1 VQQRRIVSFLPS
13 ATETL
18 YALGIGRQLVGVTH
32 ECKFPLEAK
41 RKPRVIH
48 SSFDPACM
56 SSSQIDDK
64 IAEIMS
70 SGGDIYIVD
79 DAALK
84 RARPDLIVAQGL
96 CQVCSPFT
104 KEIDRALSI
113 LDNKPDV
120 IVLDPHDL
128 DGILASILTVAGKV
142 GRKSQGM
149 KLVSCLQSRI
159 NKVKATVEKIEKN
172 RRETLGTGRRS
183 AKKPK
188 VLCIEWVSPFFTAGH
203 WVPQMVEIAGGIN
216 GISER
221 GKPSRRMDID
231 EIVKFDPDIIVLMPC
246 GFDVKRT
253 LKEMS
258 ALNNNNA
265 WNSLRAVQAGNLYA
279 VDAGSYFSKPG
290 PRTVTGLEILA
301 KIINPE
307 AFKRLKVPKGSFV
320 KIGKARLASNQA
332 RADQIGQQK

>member
-56 SSSQIDDK
+56 SSSQINNK

-104 KEIDRALSI
+104 KEIDRALSV

-128 DGILASILTVAGKV
+128 DGILTSILTVAGKV

-159 NKVKATVEKIEKN
+159 NKVKATVEKK
-172 RRETLGTGRRS
+172 RRETFGTGRRRS
-183 AKKPK
+183 TKKPK

-231 EIVKFDPDIIVLMPC
+231 EIVKFDPDIIVLMSC
-246 GFDVKRT
+246 GFDIKRT

-258 ALNNNNA
+258 ALNSNNV
-265 WNSLRAVQAGNLYA
+265 WNSLRAVQTGNLYV

-320 KIGKARLASNQA
+320 KIGKARLASKSRSDRSA
-332 RADQIGQQK
+332 KIEA